1 MKHTKKSN
9 KKTIFQEFG
18 SSPKA
23 LANTTPTSRSKT
35 GVRGVYLT
43 GGNPKKG
50 RFYFQARVTVPG
62 THKEIVVYNG
72 RDFKKACAARKK
84 AEQIYYQPVIDEAKK
99 MGYLKGGK

>member
-1 MKHTKKSN
+1 MKHTKKPN

-23 LANTTPTSRSKT
+23 LASTTPTSRSKT

-84 AEQIYYQPVIDEAKK
+84 AEQIYYQPVIEEAKK
-99 MGYLKGGK
+99 MGYLKGEK